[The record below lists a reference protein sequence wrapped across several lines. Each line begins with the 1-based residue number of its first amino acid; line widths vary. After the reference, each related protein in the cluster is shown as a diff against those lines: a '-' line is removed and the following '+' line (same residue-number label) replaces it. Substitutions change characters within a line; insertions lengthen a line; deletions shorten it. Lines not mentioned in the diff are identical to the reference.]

1 VAASDLTIIA
11 AGKGEI
17 GKLFERD
24 TARSTFDKPQR
35 ITSLTYVHGMKPRED
50 FGGVNINV
58 HPGVGEMVHLPRPH
72 AQRGLRHHQ
81 HRGDSRRPA
90 GCLVRRDIAARPP
103 CQDAGHYPHLVSV
116 GGRSALPMCA

>member
-1 VAASDLTIIA
+1 MAASDLTIIA

-58 HPGVGEMVHLPRPH
+58 HPGVGEMVHFP
-72 AQRGLRHHQ
+72 GLTLS
-81 HRGDSRRPA
+81 GA
-90 GCLVRRDIAARPP
+90 CDIINIEAIPGGP
-103 CQDAGHYPHLVSV
+103 LDVWSGVTSPQDHLAKTLDIIRTWFPW
-116 GGRSALPMCA
+116 GRSALPMCA